1 MEIELIDF
9 VHWVVVVP
17 MGLLYKE
24 IKAMQTILEHVRASR
39 PSREEMEKY
48 VQLAQRP
55 TEVLLTQVL
64 ARVVSIEQQQREIL
78 NGRSPGKD

>member
-24 IKAMQTILEHVRASR
+24 IKAMQNIVEHVRASR

-64 ARVVSIEQQQREIL
+64 ERVVSIEQQQREII
-78 NGRSPGKD
+78 NGRIPSKD